1 MKRFTGGPSLLYS
14 LSCQA
19 NSRLHKTEKNMSRAT
34 NFITVFLMNSAVF
47 AASLSYEGFD
57 YETGDLAGNGGGIG
71 FTGNWSVT
79 TGSWN
84 VAADSLSYST
94 LETTGNK
101 VVAQTSGTNIAARST
116 GVQSDSGEFWASILV
131 DSLSWNGGGLTFSA
145 NTSNLNLNAADF
157 DNRARFGFGIN
168 GSDYVYTLDGRTGA
182 PVNGSVAGAPVG
194 TVFLVAKFDVTNGL
208 FSMWAN
214 PDLDGS
220 SPAGGTL
227 IADNVSFTRTGADFA
242 NDIQVAGLFTNWSG
256 VGLDEVRLGTD
267 FTSVAIPEPSTLAL
281 LGIAGLCAGLFAR
294 RRR

>member
-1 MKRFTGGPSLLYS
+1 
-14 LSCQA
+14 
-19 NSRLHKTEKNMSRAT
+19 
-34 NFITVFLMNSAVF
+34 MNSAVF
-47 AASLSYEGFD
+47 AATLSYEGFD
-57 YETGDLAGNGGGIG
+57 YAQGDLAGNGGGVG

-84 VAADSLSYST
+84 VVADSLSYAT

-101 VVAQTSGTNIAARST
+101 VVAQTGGTNIAARST
-116 GVQSDSGEFWASILV
+116 GSQPDSGEFWASILV

-145 NTSNLNLNAADF
+145 NTSNLNLNAGDF

-168 GSDYVYTLDGRTGA
+168 GSNYVYTLDGRTGT
-182 PVNGSVAGAPVG
+182 PVSGSVAGAPEG

-214 PDLDGS
+214 PDPGGS
-220 SPAGGTL
+220 SPTGGNL
-227 IADNVSFTRTGADFA
+227 IAENVSFTRTGSDFA
-242 NDIQVAGLFTNWSG
+242 NDIQFAGLFTNWSG

-267 FTSVAIPEPSTLAL
+267 FASVVIPEPSTLVL
-281 LGIAGLCAGLFAR
+281 FGIAGLGAGIFAR